1 MEGSE
6 SGRCVFTKD
15 TSLYGCLID
24 LDYAVDIS
32 PDRARPSTP
41 LVLERAGTYP
51 FIAIRILSASE
62 PHR

>member
-1 MEGSE
+1 MEESE
-6 SGRCVFTKD
+6 SGTCVFTKD

-32 PDRARPSTP
+32 PENARPSTP
-41 LVLERAGTYP
+41 LALERTGTYP
-51 FIAIRILSASE
+51 FIAIQILTASE